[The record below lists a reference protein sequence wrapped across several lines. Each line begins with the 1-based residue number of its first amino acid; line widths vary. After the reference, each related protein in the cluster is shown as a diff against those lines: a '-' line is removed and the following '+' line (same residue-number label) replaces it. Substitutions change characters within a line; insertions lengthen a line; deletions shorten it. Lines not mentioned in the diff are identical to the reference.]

1 MHSEI
6 RKYFERGV
14 DVYLRF
20 RVILRKDETKTTDT
34 MIGALGG
41 SQPYRRKPCYIGYIV
56 FR

>member
-14 DVYLRF
+14 DRYSRF
-20 RVILRKDETKTTDT
+20 RVILRKDDINIVDT

-41 SQPYRRKPCYIGYIV
+41 SQSFMVSI
-56 FR
+56 